1 MTIKPTSTTD
11 GSVIVVTFD
20 PSLSGDQVEATLTAL
35 ANYFRQCGGIGLP
48 AEFEPQEAVTE
59 EVHA

>member
-1 MTIKPTSTTD
+1 MTTKPASTGD
-11 GSVIVVTFD
+11 DSVIVVTFD
-20 PSLSGDQVEATLTAL
+20 PSLSAHQIEATLTAF

>member
-1 MTIKPTSTTD
+1 MTIKSPSM
-11 GSVIVVTFD
+11 SESLIVVTFD
-20 PSLSGDQVEATLTAL
+20 PNLSGGQVESTLTAL

-48 AEFEPQEAVTE
+48 AEFEAQEAVAE

>member
-1 MTIKPTSTTD
+1 MTIQPTSTSD
-11 GSVIVVTFD
+11 ESVIVVTFD
-20 PSLSGDQVEATLTAL
+20 PSLSGEQVEATLTAL

-48 AEFEPQEAVTE
+48 AEFETHEAVTE